1 MLDSGIHNLDKVEVV
16 TVLEVYFTC
25 EGVAQTAWDV
35 TLERANGMT
44 FALQRLDLK
53 LRQKA
58 VATKTAVCGY
68 ANYVSRV
75 GVMPRRI
82 TNQLNKLIH

>member
-1 MLDSGIHNLDKVEVV
+1 ML
-16 TVLEVYFTC
+16 LEVYFTC
-25 EGVAQTAWDV
+25 EGVAHTARDV

-53 LRQKA
+53 LREKA

-68 ANYVSRV
+68 ANYIH
-75 GVMPRRI
+75 RREALPGEQAFEDCGI
-82 TNQLNKLIH
+82 PGYSGRWRRDAAQHV